1 MPVTYLLYLNVD
13 VMCYLILNTF
23 LFNTQSRS
31 AGQEKELNRQYQE
44 KEKQLHETQLSFAKR
59 LGQAEQEINM
69 LRTGG
74 C

>member
-23 LFNTQSRS
+23 LCNTQSRS